1 MEQYNNKLTI
11 DNITCETVEQY
22 LKDYPFTTS
31 TAMDPIFKRFKSDV
45 YSLAEEVRKGIVYIY
60 DINELIT
67 QIEDIYAGEPHLQN
81 ELNELYEALEDGQT
95 VIIERY
101 GEYDYL

>member
-1 MEQYNNKLTI
+1 MEQHNNNLTI
-11 DNITCETVEQY
+11 GNITRETVEQY
-22 LKDYPFTTS
+22 LMNYPFTTS
-31 TAMDPIFKRFKSDV
+31 TAMNPIFKRFESDV
-45 YSLAEEVRKGIVYIY
+45 YTLAEEVRKGIVYIY

-67 QIEDIYAGEPHLQN
+67 QIEDIYAGEPHLQDK
-81 ELNELYEALEDGQT
+81 LDELYEALEDGQT